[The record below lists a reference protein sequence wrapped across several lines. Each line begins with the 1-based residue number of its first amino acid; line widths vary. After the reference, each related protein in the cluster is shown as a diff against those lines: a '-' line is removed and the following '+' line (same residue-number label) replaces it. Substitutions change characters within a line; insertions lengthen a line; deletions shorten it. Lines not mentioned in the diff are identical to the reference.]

1 MSFERGTLS
10 ANVMSRGEKR
20 FSCQTLRGHIYLH
33 PEMLNIQTMKQFS
46 FRK

>member
-20 FSCQTLRGHIYLH
+20 FAVRPYGVITEL
-33 PEMLNIQTMKQFS
+33 F
-46 FRK
+46 